1 MIQYRKSNE
10 EDTQMEYTKVAL
22 RGETNRAAIA
32 LSGWC
37 KTCER
42 MHKYGECK
50 AKVENLG
57 VVTTAAVNYEITKG
71 ETENANTTQ
80 KFGIFMLQSLVQFN
94 KGNWGQT
101 AEGDKEMNDYDL
113 AELKQG
119 RQGRVL
125 AKYEHEDY
133 RSIFITRS
141 IVDEQGT
148 QMLTVMFT
156 DEY

>member
-1 MIQYRKSNE
+1 
-10 EDTQMEYTKVAL
+10 MEYTKVAL
-22 RGETNRAAIA
+22 RGETNRAALA
-32 LSGWC
+32 P
-37 KTCER
+37 
-42 MHKYGECK
+42 K